1 VVLTILSGLDKPAS
15 YVVRWL
21 VMINNSDLLS
31 LPNLPAGKPFGTA
44 AGDEVVV
51 AVANVGCFMD
61 PRSCTEYWEIQP
73 GYTGDCPHHEG
84 TARE

>member
-31 LPNLPAGKPFGTA
+31 LSIQRDHYAKEKK
-44 AGDEVVV
+44 D
-51 AVANVGCFMD
+51 
-61 PRSCTEYWEIQP
+61 EIQ
-73 GYTGDCPHHEG
+73 
-84 TARE
+84 AVL